1 MVRGFLAAL
10 KDSSKFRVIMALNL
24 SMFAAVIV
32 LSRLAFL
39 HSFGIRD
46 LLVSLAWA
54 LGVLVVMPFWLFIR
68 AKTST
73 RTLTTSPE
81 GIYTQI
87 GKQVGQV
94 PWDKVRVVSPGAD
107 YIIIAGRGGNSFF
120 IPNRAF
126 SSALQRNGFMAEI
139 DEWMKRKI

>member
-1 MVRGFLAAL
+1 VGAWCPCGHAILAL
-10 KDSSKFRVIMALNL
+10 HSSKNFDAN
-24 SMFAAVIV
+24 A
-32 LSRLAFL
+32 
-39 HSFGIRD
+39 D
-46 LLVSLAWA
+46 
-54 LGVLVVMPFWLFIR
+54 
-68 AKTST
+68 
-73 RTLTTSPE
+73 TSPE